1 VKTAI
6 NFKRYIK
13 RSDTLLMKEIGFYY
27 DGSMVRQLNIA
38 MDQKSGGWK
47 GVGIKKKKNIGKP

>member
-1 VKTAI
+1 MKTAI

-38 MDQKSGGWK
+38 MDQNIGVWK